1 MSAAD
6 QTRPGWTARLT
17 ADRSAPDA
25 SAAPQLRGWA
35 LAVLVC
41 FSLLNF
47 LGFAATFSA
56 LGVTLPF
63 MVRDLGWS
71 WTQAGLGFTLLGVA
85 SASSS
90 FLPALLIRRFGVRAP
105 LVLGGFVL
113 SGGLLML
120 ARTAS
125 VPPFLIGTILCGI
138 GFQLIAM
145 IPGTHVL
152 SGMFSRRSLVFG
164 IYMTS
169 GSLGGVAGPWI
180 VLSTM
185 SAFAGDWRMVWL
197 VLAGAVL
204 VTGLVCAAI
213 VGRASDT
220 HRRHQPA
227 RSEAV
232 EQWGWD
238 VRAALRTP
246 QFWVICGAYLSQ
258 LLVLSCVASMSVAH
272 LTQTGLAATLAAGML
287 SLEAAVQVA
296 ARAIGGVLGEFV
308 NRKLLLVTGLACAT
322 LGVWTL
328 SVAESAP
335 ALLAYAILTG
345 LGVGITA
352 LSSTLLLLEWFGK
365 KHNLELFSI
374 VCTLVALSSVNSLV
388 GGAIRDATGSF
399 TLAYQLFGCVPALVL
414 IASLFARRPRMEDD
428 HA

>member
-1 MSAAD
+1 MNVLSWRSWS
-6 QTRPGWTARLT
+6 TRLT
-17 ADRSAPDA
+17 TDRHTGDVSEVPRLA
-25 SAAPQLRGWA
+25 GWP
-35 LAVLVC
+35 LAVLIC

-63 MVRDLGWS
+63 MVRELQWS
-71 WTQAGLGFTLLGVA
+71 WTQAGLGFTFLGVA
-85 SASSS
+85 SATSS

-105 LVLGGFVL
+105 LILGAFIL
-113 SGGLLML
+113 SGGLFLL
-120 ARTAS
+120 SRVTGV
-125 VPPFLIGTILCGI
+125 VPFFMATILCGI

-152 SGMFSRRSLVFG
+152 AGMFSRRSLVFG
-164 IYMTS
+164 LYMTS

-180 VLSTM
+180 VLSAM
-185 SAFAGDWRMVWL
+185 ASAGGDWRMVWI
-197 VLAGAVL
+197 VLALAMIA
-204 VTGLVCAAI
+204 TGLVCAAV
-213 VGRASDT
+213 VGRATDT
-220 HRRHQPA
+220 QRRLQPA
-227 RSEAV
+227 GQAAAD
-232 EQWGWD
+232 EQGWA

-296 ARAIGGVLGEFV
+296 ARTFGGMIGEFV

-322 LGVWTL
+322 IGVWTL
-328 SVAESAP
+328 SIAQTTP
-335 ALLAYAILTG
+335 QLLFYAILTG
-345 LGVGITA
+345 FGIGLTA

-374 VCTLVALSSVNSLV
+374 MCTMVVMSSFNSV
-388 GGAIRDATGSF
+388 IGGSIRDATGSF
-399 TLAYQLFGCVPALVL
+399 APAFQLFGCVPALVL
-414 IASLFARRPRMEDD
+414 LASLFTHRPHKEDQSS
-428 HA
+428 